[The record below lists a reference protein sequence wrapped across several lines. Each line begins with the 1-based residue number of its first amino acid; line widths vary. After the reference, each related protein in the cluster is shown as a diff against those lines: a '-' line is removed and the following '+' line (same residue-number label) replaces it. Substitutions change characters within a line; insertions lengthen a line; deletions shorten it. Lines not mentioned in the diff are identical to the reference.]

1 MKLAKRISKGIAL
14 CATLVIIGWGGVMT
28 SCSNGSDDPEEQK
41 PPVTDN
47 DNSQTGGE
55 EEGLVFDFTNAVV
68 GDNVSINKVTYCSA
82 KVSSF
87 SEENGLTLAADN
99 SWDGAF
105 KISTESL
112 DLSDKKCII
121 EYKIDNGW
129 EYTSNAGKKCLLQLI
144 SKEQTSGE
152 YKAIELSQGEFAKA
166 PATTG
171 SWQTATI
178 EDIYKNDWDVVNESG
193 NQLSNAEKEKYSGA
207 DLTKIVAIK
216 INTTDG
222 KGTIHIKS
230 LKFVDKQ

>member
-1 MKLAKRISKGIAL
+1 MDG
-14 CATLVIIGWGGVMT
+14 GGVT
-28 SCSNGSDDPEEQK
+28 SCSNGSDDPTPDNNEN
-41 PPVTDN
+41 VTDS
-47 DNSQTGGE
+47 DNSQTGGKDE
-55 EEGLVFDFTNAVV
+55 VTPPTEEGIVFDFTNAVV
-68 GDNVSINKVTYCSA
+68 GGEVKLNKVTYCSKGA
-82 KVSSF
+82 SSF
-87 SEENGLTLAADN
+87 SQENGLTLTVDT

-112 DLSDKKCII
+112 NLSDKKCIV

-129 EYTSNAGKKCLLQLI
+129 KYTSNDGKKCLVQLI
-144 SKEQTSGE
+144 SKEQGAGE
-152 YKAIELSQGEFAKA
+152 YKAIELSQGEFAND

-178 EDIYKNDWDVVNESG
+178 EEIYKNYWDAVNESG
-193 NQLSNAEKEKYSGA
+193 TQLSDAEKEKYNGA
-207 DLTKIVAIK
+207 NLTKIVAIK